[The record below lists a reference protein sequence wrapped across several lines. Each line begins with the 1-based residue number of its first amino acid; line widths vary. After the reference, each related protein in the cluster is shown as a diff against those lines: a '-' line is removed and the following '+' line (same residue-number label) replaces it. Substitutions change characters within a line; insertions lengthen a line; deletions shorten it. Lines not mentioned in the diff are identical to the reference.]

1 MGSRADR
8 FLSLQRNLGLAISP
22 LVQDSQ
28 IVNDFAMILLLL
40 YIPVCSMVVGVL
52 DGVDEELDRLVA
64 SGGRTVLSR
73 AYLAGRESYAGLR
86 DKIRKS
92 FQGVAL

>member
-52 DGVDEELDRLVA
+52 DGVDEELDRLAA
-64 SGGRTVLSR
+64 SGGRTFLSR

-86 DKIRKS
+86 NKIRKPI
-92 FQGVAL
+92 QGVAR

>member
-28 IVNDFAMILLLL
+28 AVKLFALILLIM

-52 DGVDEELDRLVA
+52 DGLDEELDRLVA

-86 DKIRKS
+86 NKIRKPI
-92 FQGVAL
+92 QGVAR

>member
-1 MGSRADR
+1 MGYCARC
-8 FLSLQRNLGLAISP
+8 FLPLQRNPRLDLSS
-22 LVQDSQ
+22 LVQDSKT
-28 IVNDFAMILLLL
+28 VKLFAMILLIL
-40 YIPVCSMVVGVL
+40 YVPVASMVVGVL
-52 DGVDEELDRLVA
+52 DGIDEELDRLAA

-92 FQGVAL
+92 FQGVAR

>member
-1 MGSRADR
+1 VGSRADR

-28 IVNDFAMILLLL
+28 AVKLFALILLIM

-52 DGVDEELDRLVA
+52 DGLDEELDRLVA

-86 DKIRKS
+86 NKIRKPI
-92 FQGVAL
+92 QGVAR

>member
-28 IVNDFAMILLLL
+28 AVKLFALILLIM

-52 DGVDEELDRLVA
+52 DGLDEELDRLVA

-86 DKIRKS
+86 DSLRKS
-92 FQGVAL
+92 FQGVAQ

>member
-1 MGSRADR
+1 VGSRADR

-28 IVNDFAMILLLL
+28 AVKLFALILLIM

-86 DKIRKS
+86 NKIRKPI
-92 FQGVAL
+92 QGVAR

>member
-1 MGSRADR
+1 MGSRTDC
-8 FLSLQRNLGLAISP
+8 FLSLQRDVGFLCGS

-28 IVNDFAMILLLL
+28 AVNLFAMILLIL
-40 YIPVCSMVVGVL
+40 YVPVCSMVVGVL
-52 DGVDEELDRLVA
+52 DGIDEELDRLVA

-73 AYLAGRESYAGLR
+73 AYMAGRESYAGLR

-92 FQGVAL
+92 FQGVAR

>member
-1 MGSRADR
+1 MGSRADH

-52 DGVDEELDRLVA
+52 DGIDEELDRLVA

-86 DKIRKS
+86 DSLRKS
-92 FQGVAL
+92 FQGVAQ

>member
-28 IVNDFAMILLLL
+28 AVKLFALILLIM

-52 DGVDEELDRLVA
+52 DGLDEELDRLAA
-64 SGGRTVLSR
+64 SGGRTFLSR
-73 AYLAGRESYAGLR
+73 VYLAGR
-86 DKIRKS
+86 DRKAS
-92 FQGVAL
+92 CRERVYVLV